1 MSKDARSASDKQTLR
16 RFAAQKAWE
25 ADPDRFP
32 KAFSDYYQDDKGVL
46 VEERKWT
53 R

>member
-1 MSKDARSASDKQTLR
+1 MSKDAQSASDLKTLR

-32 KAFSDYYQDDKGVL
+32 KAFSDYYQEHEMLL
-46 VEERKWT
+46 VEPRKWT